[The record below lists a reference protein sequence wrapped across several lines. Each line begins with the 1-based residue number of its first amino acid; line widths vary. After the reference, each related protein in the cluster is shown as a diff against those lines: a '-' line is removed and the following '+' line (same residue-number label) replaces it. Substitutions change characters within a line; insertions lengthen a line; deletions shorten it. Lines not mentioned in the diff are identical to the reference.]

1 MEDGDNNR
9 IRLKIEIETQWRK
22 LIKKSSE
29 ISITLQSGARSL
41 QQHYMYMRNNCR
53 KHSLPL
59 LAFSDFLRFC
69 WHPPTPGGLAVGFS
83 IVFAQPADCL
93 TAKG

>member
-9 IRLKIEIETQWRK
+9 LRLKIEIETQWTK

-41 QQHYMYMRNNCR
+41 QQPY
-53 KHSLPL
+53 K
-59 LAFSDFLRFC
+59 
-69 WHPPTPGGLAVGFS
+69 
-83 IVFAQPADCL
+83 
-93 TAKG
+93 